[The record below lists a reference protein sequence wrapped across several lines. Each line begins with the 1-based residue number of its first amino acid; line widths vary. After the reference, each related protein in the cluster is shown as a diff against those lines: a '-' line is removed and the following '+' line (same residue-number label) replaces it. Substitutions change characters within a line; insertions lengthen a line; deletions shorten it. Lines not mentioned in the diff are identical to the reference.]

1 MGWKVIV
8 GQICLTATVI
18 GAMAMGYNDNLLYL
32 IAGAL
37 ATSIG
42 YPFTEKKE

>member
-1 MGWKVIV
+1 MEWKVIV
-8 GQICLTATVI
+8 EQMCLTATVI
-18 GAMAMGYNDNLLYL
+18 SAMVMGYDSNLLYL

-42 YPFTEKKE
+42 YPFMEKKE